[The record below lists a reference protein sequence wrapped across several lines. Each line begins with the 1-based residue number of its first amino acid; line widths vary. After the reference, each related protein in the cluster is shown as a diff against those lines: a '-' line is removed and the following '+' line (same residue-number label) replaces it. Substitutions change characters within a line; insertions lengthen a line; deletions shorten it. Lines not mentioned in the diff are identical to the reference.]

1 MINVD
6 PVELQK
12 FSELAHRWWDPQSEF
27 KPLHQINPL
36 RLGYVDRIAGLRG
49 KRVLDVGCG
58 GGILS
63 EAMARAGANVTGID
77 LGERAL
83 KVAQMHLLES
93 GLEIEYRKIA
103 VEDLA
108 DEQPGQYDIVTC
120 MELLEHVPDPS
131 SIVQACARLVGSGGR
146 CFFSTINRNPKSY
159 LFAVLGA
166 EYLLNLLPKGTHD
179 YSRFIKPAEL
189 ARICRKAGILPDHL
203 TGMTYNPFTGIYALA
218 PDASVNY
225 ILGTKAA

>member
-1 MINVD
+1 
-6 PVELQK
+6 
-12 FSELAHRWWDPQSEF
+12 
-27 KPLHQINPL
+27 
-36 RLGYVDRIAGLRG
+36 
-49 KRVLDVGCG
+49 
-58 GGILS
+58 
-63 EAMARAGANVTGID
+63 MARAGANVTGID

-93 GLEIEYRKIA
+93 GLEVEYRKIA

-120 MELLEHVPDPS
+120 MELLSMFPIHPVSSMRVHGSLAPAADAFFRPSIAIQVVP
-131 SIVQACARLVGSGGR
+131 VCR
-146 CFFSTINRNPKSY
+146 TW
-159 LFAVLGA
+159 A

-218 PDASVNY
+218 SDASVNY

>member
-1 MINVD
+1 
-6 PVELQK
+6 
-12 FSELAHRWWDPQSEF
+12 
-27 KPLHQINPL
+27 
-36 RLGYVDRIAGLRG
+36 
-49 KRVLDVGCG
+49 
-58 GGILS
+58 
-63 EAMARAGANVTGID
+63 
-77 LGERAL
+77 
-83 KVAQMHLLES
+83 
-93 GLEIEYRKIA
+93 
-103 VEDLA
+103 
-108 DEQPGQYDIVTC
+108 

-218 PDASVNY
+218 SDASVNY

>member
-1 MINVD
+1 
-6 PVELQK
+6 
-12 FSELAHRWWDPQSEF
+12 
-27 KPLHQINPL
+27 
-36 RLGYVDRIAGLRG
+36 
-49 KRVLDVGCG
+49 
-58 GGILS
+58 
-63 EAMARAGANVTGID
+63 
-77 LGERAL
+77 
-83 KVAQMHLLES
+83 MHLLES
-93 GLEIEYRKIA
+93 GLEVEYRKIA

-108 DEQPGQYDIVTC
+108 DATTESIRHRDLHGIAGTRSRSIQYRTS
-120 MELLEHVPDPS
+120 LP
-131 SIVQACARLVGSGGR
+131 RLVGSGGR

-166 EYLLNLLPKGTHD
+166 EYFLNLLPKGTHD

-218 PDASVNY
+218 SDASVNY